1 MAMQTLPGPFLSK
14 RTTLRLGGRAQ
25 AELRVESPEDFDA
38 LPGELS
44 RLGGT
49 PFVLGKGSNIL
60 ASDGELPVTIV
71 SLSWPGKVKILRE
84 EAERVVIRADA
95 TMPLPHLLLWLA
107 TNGLSGLE
115 GLTGIPGAVGGAAAM
130 NAGSFGC
137 EMGACLQR
145 VRLFTSERG
154 LVWLEPGEF
163 QTGYRKFQVVD
174 TARTGSGLCIIS
186 QVELELARATREEI
200 MARMRA
206 HKETKKAT
214 QPIEAHSAG
223 CVFKNPSPKHP
234 AGMLLEQAGFKG
246 KRLGDVAF
254 SEKHANFLI
263 NLGQGTSEQA
273 LELMD
278 MAKSAVAAQFG
289 YQLEREVMLC
299 PCS

>member
-25 AELRVESPEDFDA
+25 AELRVESPDDFDN
-38 LPGELS
+38 LPKELEKI
-44 RLGGT
+44 GGT

-60 ASDGELPVTIV
+60 AFDGELPVTIV

-84 EAERVVIRADA
+84 EEERVIVRADA

-115 GLTGIPGAVGGAAAM
+115 GLTGIPGAVGGAVAM

-137 EMGACLQR
+137 EMGGCLQR
-145 VRLFTSERG
+145 VRVFTPVRG
-154 LVWLEPGEF
+154 LAWLKPGEF
-163 QTGYRKFQVVD
+163 NTDYRKFKVVD
-174 TARTGSGLCIIS
+174 KALNGSGLFIIS
-186 QVELELARATREEI
+186 QVELEMVKDSHESI
-200 MARMRA
+200 KARMRNN
-206 HKETKKAT
+206 KNTKKAT

-223 CVFKNPSPKHP
+223 CVFKNPAPDKP
-234 AGMLLEQAGFKG
+234 AGMLLDKAGFKG

-263 NLGQGTSEQA
+263 NLGQGTSRQA
-273 LELMD
+273 MELID
-278 MAKSAVAAQFG
+278 MAKGAVSAEFG
-289 YQLEREVMLC
+289 FDLEREVKLC